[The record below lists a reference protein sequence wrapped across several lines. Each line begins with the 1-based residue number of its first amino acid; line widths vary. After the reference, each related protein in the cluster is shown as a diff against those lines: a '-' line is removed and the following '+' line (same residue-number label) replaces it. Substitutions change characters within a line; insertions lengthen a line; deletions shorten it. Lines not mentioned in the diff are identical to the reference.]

1 MPSTSLDRAAG
12 VLPKPL
18 AGGSSPR
25 SVNLPARIK
34 STRDRFKAG
43 TPGATTMV
51 SIALELPAAPAIATP
66 MAAGCIPPASIL
78 ESVVEAGVVIAPW
91 TGSPAVPAED
101 GCRGVEL
108 VLGKL
113 PSPKLPKV
121 PLVGMVPSPPALA
134 PTGWE

>member
-1 MPSTSLDRAAG
+1 
-12 VLPKPL
+12 
-18 AGGSSPR
+18 
-25 SVNLPARIK
+25 
-34 STRDRFKAG
+34 
-43 TPGATTMV
+43 MV
-51 SIALELPAAPAIATP
+51 SIAVELPAAPAIATP
-66 MAAGCIPPASIL
+66 MAAGGIPPASIL

-113 PSPKLPKV
+113 PSPKLPKM
-121 PLVGMVPSPPALA
+121 PLLGMVPSSPALA